1 MSDRRHVRLYID
13 AALAHGAVVALPE
26 AQNHYVVHVMRM
38 KAGDTLHVFNGRDG
52 EWQATIASVA
62 KKGCQLELLAP
73 LKSQVNE
80 PDVWLAFAP
89 IKKARID
96 LIVEKATELG
106 ASVLWPVFTQHT
118 NAERINLDR
127 LRATAVEAAEQCERL
142 TVPDVRDAASF
153 QQFVSQWPQDRRLFV
168 CDETGRGQPIA
179 QAFANKVIAETATPP
194 CGFLVGPEGGFA
206 QSELDAL
213 AQLPFVSRVGLGPR
227 ILRAETA
234 ALAALVCWQSLVGD
248 WK

>member
-1 MSDRRHVRLYID
+1 MSDRRRLRLFVD
-13 AALAHGAVVALPE
+13 LPLEPGSAVVLHDDQA
-26 AQNHYVVHVMRM
+26 HYVVHVMRQ
-38 KAGDTLHVFNGRDG
+38 AVGNEVLLFNGRDG
-52 EWQATIASVA
+52 EWLAGIAAVSKKACRLEVKAQFKPQAPDA
-62 KKGCQLELLAP
+62 
-73 LKSQVNE
+73 
-80 PDVWLAFAP
+80 DVWLAFAP

-96 LIVEKATELG
+96 MVIEKATELG

-142 TVPDVRDAASF
+142 TVPEVREAITF
-153 QQFVSQWPQDRRLFV
+153 EKFVTAWPTDRCLFV
-168 CDETGRGQPIA
+168 LDETGKGRPLST
-179 QAFANKVIAETATPP
+179 VVVETASRP

-213 AQLPFVSRVGLGPR
+213 AQLPFVTRVGLGPR

-234 ALAALVCWQSLVGD
+234 ALAALVCWQSLAGD